1 MTETVGIKPIQRTVI
16 FKVTRKVQKPK
27 ETTRSAH
34 RIPKQKITKS
44 PFFFFLPKAKDQR
57 KVSCH
62 KRNLINWKRKYLSFE
77 KISKTELLCT
87 ILCLFHN
94 FFS

>member
-44 PFFFFLPKAKDQR
+44 PFFFFCLKQR
-57 KVSCH
+57 IKGKSLVI
-62 KRNLINWKRKYLSFE
+62 KEILLIGRGS
-77 KISKTELLCT
+77 I
-87 ILCLFHN
+87 
-94 FFS
+94 

>member
-44 PFFFFLPKAKDQR
+44 PFFFFFCLKQR
-57 KVSCH
+57 IKGKSLVI
-62 KRNLINWKRKYLSFE
+62 KEILLIGRGS
-77 KISKTELLCT
+77 I
-87 ILCLFHN
+87 
-94 FFS
+94 

>member
-44 PFFFFLPKAKDQR
+44 PFFFF
-57 KVSCH
+57 
-62 KRNLINWKRKYLSFE
+62 
-77 KISKTELLCT
+77 
-87 ILCLFHN
+87 
-94 FFS
+94 FFA